1 MPNSDLK
8 FPGATSDVHHV
19 AAVKVKATYTLE
31 LEMAFHP
38 NTSEEAIRSFVL
50 DRIAIATSLGACV
63 KVPRLD
69 IHPIGVVTPS

>member
-1 MPNSDLK
+1 MPNDNSLT
-8 FPGATSDVHHV
+8 FPAAA

-31 LEMAFHP
+31 LEMMFRP
-38 NTSEEAIRSFVL
+38 DTTEEAIKQFVL

-63 KVPRLD
+63 KVPRVD

>member
-1 MPNSDLK
+1 MPNDKPLA
-8 FPGATSDVHHV
+8 FPGPTSV

-31 LEMAFHP
+31 LEMSFHP
-38 NTSEEAIRSFVL
+38 GTSEEAIRSFVL